1 LAIVDGWTADN
12 TKGLFLGMT
21 VHWIEVKNKKWTM
34 HSEVVGFQPVLGDHS
49 GWNLEWYF
57 IGLCDYVGIYTKDQS
72 KVCSPRSDSL
82 S

>member
-1 LAIVDGWTADN
+1 
-12 TKGLFLGMT
+12 
-21 VHWIEVKNKKWTM
+21 M

-57 IGLCDYVGIYTKDQS
+57 IGLCDHVGIYTKDQS

-82 S
+82 SWAPTNYAVTYLEALHHDAWQCLKQ